1 VTFEIDVLQ
10 LLLCILD
17 TIALKFAIGLHKL
30 VAMIFAVSF
39 EIIIQ
44 RAVGNELCYLIKKD
58 FNNYIIRPKIGVE
71 KNNYT
76 SHSVKFVK
84 NLQIGFR

>member
-1 VTFEIDVLQ
+1 VTFETAVLQ

-17 TIALKFAIGLHKL
+17 TIALKFAIII
-30 VAMIFAVSF
+30 AMIFAASF

-44 RAVGNELCYLIKKD
+44 RAVGNEPCYLIKKKD

-84 NLQIGFR
+84 NLQIAFR

>member
-1 VTFEIDVLQ
+1 VTFETDVLQ

-17 TIALKFAIGLHKL
+17 TIALKFAIGLHQL
-30 VAMIFAVSF
+30 VAMKFAVTSF

-44 RAVGNELCYLIKKD
+44 RGVGNEPCYLIKKD

-84 NLQIGFR
+84 NRV

>member
-30 VAMIFAVSF
+30 VAMIFAASF

-44 RAVGNELCYLIKKD
+44 RAVGNEPCYLIKKD
-58 FNNYIIRPKIGVE
+58 FNHYIIRPKIGVE